1 VTNDPLL
8 DESLKCLQDHLHKKW
23 GDRHPL
29 DVFNRLLA
37 KSIRPNAWTSNT
49 HIDIKGD
56 QISSRREQWT
66 TSELGRLVRWHK
78 DAAGKDFGCPIIFA
92 EYEGVKRLLDGHHR
106 INRWVT
112 NKDTRV
118 HDVNIHTIVGV
129 GGFIEL
135 PAFINGAHSHAR

>member
-8 DESLKCLQDHLHKKW
+8 DESLICLRAHLHKEW

-37 KSIRPNAWTSNT
+37 KSIRPIAWTSNT
-49 HIDIKGD
+49 HIDIKHD
-56 QISSRREQWT
+56 QISSRRELWT
-66 TSELGRLVRWHK
+66 TRELGRLVRWHA
-78 DAAGKDFGCPIIFA
+78 DSAGQDFGCPIIIA
-92 EYEGVKRLLDGHHR
+92 EYKGVKRLLDGHHR

-129 GGFIEL
+129 GRFIEL
-135 PAFINGAHSHAR
+135 HDFTNGA